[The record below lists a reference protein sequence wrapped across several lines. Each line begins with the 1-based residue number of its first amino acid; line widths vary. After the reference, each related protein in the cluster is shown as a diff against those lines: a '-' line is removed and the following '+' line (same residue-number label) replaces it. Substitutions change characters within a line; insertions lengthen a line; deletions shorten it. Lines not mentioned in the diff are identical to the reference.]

1 MCMEEIAVLR
11 PARAG
16 DAPALSQIY
25 NHAVLHTTATAQEV
39 PETLAER
46 LAWLDD
52 HARGNYPVLV
62 AEAGTVVAWGS
73 LSPFLPRS
81 GYRYTA
87 ENSVYVHPDWQ
98 VQGLGKRLLGALVEA
113 AQDNGFHA
121 LVALIDGG
129 NQASLAL
136 HAAFGFTPVAR
147 MPQVY
152 HKFGRWLDLVIM
164 QRLLGDKEV

>member
-1 MCMEEIAVLR
+1 MDNTIIIR
-11 PARAG
+11 PAEAR
-16 DAPALSQIY
+16 DAEAVTEIY
-25 NHAVLHTTATAQEV
+25 NHAVLHTTATAQEA

-46 LAWLDD
+46 LAWLDA
-52 HARGNYPVLV
+52 HTRGNYPVLV

-98 VQGLGKRLLGALVEA
+98 GQGLGKRLLGALVEA

-121 LVALIDGG
+121 LVALIDGD
-129 NQASLAL
+129 NAASLAL
-136 HAAFGFTPVAR
+136 HAAFGFTQVAR